1 MLSNFYI
8 IFFLFVVF
16 PLFGIILLYKIIKT
30 LKNKHTGKIPTL
42 HIFLLIFNYFLLII
56 TLVSGYL
63 WSWRSIASIFALYLV
78 IVAPLI
84 KWLLILKYKPI
95 KLENNINLNI
105 YRFSCA
111 YCILIPIIILIIFI
125 FQR

>member
-30 LKNKHTGKIPTL
+30 LKTKGTRKIPTL

-56 TLVSGYL
+56 TLISGYL
-63 WSWRSIASIFALYLV
+63 WSWRSIAAIFALYLV
-78 IVAPLI
+78 IVAPFI
-84 KWLLILKYKPI
+84 KWLLILKYRPI

-105 YRFSCA
+105 YRFSRS
-111 YCILIPIIILIIFI
+111 YCILVPIIILIIFI
-125 FQR
+125 LQR